1 MSIINDKISTTKVSV
16 RSITLIRSLTMAL
29 EKSRILNN
37 LLRTQELSF
46 PTSQELSYFFLFEGI
61 SLMIQLLYGKNQ
73 SKVLKGAT

>member
-1 MSIINDKISTTKVSV
+1 MSIINDKISTPKVSV